1 MNIITS
7 IIKIQSIR
15 HLVPC
20 VSYDGRQF
28 IASVYTYNDEAGVLR
43 TKRVSMSLLE
53 RDDVITP
60 LGRSI
65 AALEADKWYQVVSVR
80 RGKYWMISSI
90 TPEDGP
96 GQQWQAKVGSN
107 TQTNNDGWQH

>member
-1 MNIITS
+1 MNVITD

-20 VSYDGRQF
+20 VSKAGKQY

-43 TKRVSMSLLE
+43 TKHIHMNMLE

-65 AALEADKWYQVVSVR
+65 AVLEVGKWYKVVLVR
-80 RGKYWMISSI
+80 KDVYWNLSSI
-90 TPEDGP
+90 TLEDGP
-96 GQQWQAKVGSN
+96 GQQWQSKIGDN
-107 TQTNNDGWQH
+107 TQCNNDDFH